1 MTRTDSVEIERG
13 WICNCVSFA
22 RSAVTISIALTT
34 LLLIDGCGGDRD
46 GVDAPRVLRVAV
58 IPDRPRDEI
67 ERIFRPLLDFI
78 AADTGFTFEL
88 VFPQT
93 YEQTLDLVANDELD
107 LVRFGGYSYVVA
119 QQRYGAKALVTRDV
133 DLRFRSV
140 IIVHRDL
147 AVNDLTSLR
156 GRSLEFGPRY
166 STSGHVMPRIFL
178 EGAGIVPEEF
188 FSDVVYGVNHIDT
201 LNAVVARDV
210 DAGAMNAVILE
221 RALRRD
227 ESMANTIRIIWTSP
241 RYANYVWATRA
252 DLDVPARHAIR
263 GAFLAL
269 TVLDHDDKVILDGV
283 GAAGYLPAQQKSYD
297 MLTRYVRALELN
309 SQ

>member
-1 MTRTDSVEIERG
+1 MTGTAAVEIERG
-13 WICNCVSFA
+13 WLCYCASFA
-22 RSAVTISIALTT
+22 RPAVAISIALTT

-46 GVDAPRVLRVAV
+46 GVEAPRVLRVAV

-88 VFPQT
+88 LIPQT
-93 YEQTLDLVANDELD
+93 YEQTLDLLANDELD
-107 LVRFGGYSYVVA
+107 LVRFGGYSYVLA

-133 DLRFRSV
+133 DLRFRS
-140 IIVHRDL
+140 IIIAHRDL
-147 AVNDLTSLR
+147 AASDLTSLR
-156 GRSLEFGPRY
+156 GRSLRFGPRY
-166 STSGHVMPRIFL
+166 STSGHLMPRIFM
-178 EGAGIVPEEF
+178 EGAGIIPEGF
-188 FSDVVYGVNHIDT
+188 FSDVTYGVNHIDT
-201 LNAVVARDV
+201 VRAVFARDV
-210 DAGAMNAVILE
+210 DAGVMNAVILE
-221 RALRRD
+221 HALQRD
-227 ESMANTIRIIWTSP
+227 ENMANTIRIIWTSP

-252 DLDVPARHAIR
+252 DLDVSARHAIR

-269 TVLDHDDKVILDGV
+269 TVLDEDDKVILDGV

-297 MLTRYVRALELN
+297 MLTGYVRALELN